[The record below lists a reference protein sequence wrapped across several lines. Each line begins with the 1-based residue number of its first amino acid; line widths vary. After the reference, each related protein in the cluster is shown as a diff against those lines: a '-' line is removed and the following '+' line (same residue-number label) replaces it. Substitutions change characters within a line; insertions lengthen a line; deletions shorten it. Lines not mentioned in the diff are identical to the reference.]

1 MDRTRAGLDDET
13 LGFVLQTLK
22 TVTDRRLN
30 QETRLHLD
38 EDSEFPLDLV
48 DEMLGPE
55 LGLHLLFLPEE
66 VGGLGGGGRDLFRVS
81 EEMARVDLAV
91 ATAFLAIALGVDPI
105 IVGGTDEQKKH
116 WLGRIGEEG
125 LIVAYGVTEPEA
137 GSNVANLK
145 TVANPIVGDD
155 GEVKAYSIDGTKQF
169 ITNGGVAQIYTVL
182 AKTPKGPSFFVI
194 ERDTPGFSV
203 GPAEHKHGI
212 RASNTTS
219 IILEG
224 VEVPADRLLGLEEG
238 KGLEQANEVFGFT
251 RMMVAAFGLGA
262 GEEALQ
268 RAIVYGLERI
278 QFGEPLYRKQGFT
291 HKLIVPFA
299 VRLEAA
305 RAYCEEVAVR
315 LDSGEHGL
323 QVEGAVAKL
332 FATEVGNAAADASI
346 QAHGGYGYTHE
357 FEVEKIRRDVRI
369 TTIYEG
375 TSEIL
380 QNIIGTHRWR
390 MTVKTKGS
398 FYRDMATS
406 LRELGTGEAAA
417 LAADALAETFLA
429 CHGKKLLRE
438 QWAMFE
444 LARLA
449 TEVETSVALA
459 QKAAR
464 DTGPRKELLMNC
476 ARLHGGA
483 AARDVA
489 VTGLHLLE
497 ASSRY
502 SDEEITTY
510 RDAIRF
516 EDLLGTAAGELETMN
531 GVATALEDET
541 LRA

>member
-22 TVTDRRLN
+22 AVTERRLD

-38 EDSEFPLDLV
+38 EDAEFPLELV

-66 VGGLGGGGRDLFRVS
+66 VGGMGGGGRDLFRVS
-81 EEMARVDLAV
+81 EEMAKVDLAV

-105 IVGGTDEQKKH
+105 IVGGTPEQKRH

-145 TVANPIVGDD
+145 TVAEPILNDD
-155 GEVKAYSIDGTKQF
+155 GTVRAYRIDGTKQF
-169 ITNGGVAQIYTVL
+169 ITNGGVAKIYTVL
-182 AKTPKGPSFFVI
+182 AKTPNGPSFFVI
-194 ERDTPGFSV
+194 ERDAPGFTV
-203 GPAEHKHGI
+203 GPPEHKHGI
-212 RASNTTS
+212 RASNTTQ
-219 IILEG
+219 IVMEG
-224 VEVPADRLLGLEEG
+224 VEVPADHLLGLEEG

-251 RMMVAAFGLGA
+251 RLMVAAFGLGA

-268 RAIVYGLERI
+268 RAITYGHERV
-278 QFGEPLYRKQGFT
+278 QFGEALYNKQGFT
-291 HKLIVPFA
+291 HKLIVPHA

-305 RAYCEEVAVR
+305 RAFCEEVAER
-315 LDSGEHGL
+315 LDSGEPGL

-332 FATEVGNAAADASI
+332 FATEVGNEAADASI

-357 FEVEKIRRDVRI
+357 YEVEKIRRDVRI

-375 TSEIL
+375 TSEIQ

-390 MTVKTKGS
+390 MVVKTKGG
-398 FYRDMATS
+398 FYREMATG
-406 LRELGTGEAAA
+406 LREMGTGEAAA
-417 LAADALAETFLA
+417 LAADALAETILA
-429 CHGKKLLRE
+429 CHTKKLPRE
-438 QWAMFE
+438 QWVMFE

-449 TEVETSVALA
+449 AEVETAVVLA
-459 QKAAR
+459 RKSAR
-464 DTGPRKELLMNC
+464 DSSERKELLMAC
-476 ARLHGGA
+476 ARLHGGS

-489 VTGLHLLE
+489 TTGLRVLM
-497 ASSRY
+497 ASARY
-502 SDEEITTY
+502 DKAEIAAY
-510 RDAIRF
+510 REAIRF
-516 EDLLGTAAGELETMN
+516 DDLLETATGELETMN
-531 GVATALEDET
+531 QVATALETDT
-541 LRA
+541 V